1 MIEVSVDPRARR
13 ELEMQV
19 MIVFESMYGN
29 THTIADR
36 IAEGFGGG
44 VDVIVTPV
52 DRVDPTTVGVG
63 LLIVGGPTHVHGLTS
78 SRTRAAA
85 VAAAEEDEGLHLD
98 GASIEP
104 GLRDW
109 IETIPHGEHRLAV
122 AFDTRADASALV
134 TGRASKGIARRLR
147 HHGYELLAEPESFL
161 VDRQNHLLPGE
172 EERATAWGT
181 QLAALV
187 AAV

>member
-1 MIEVSVDPRARR
+1 
-13 ELEMQV
+13 MQV
-19 MIVFESMYGN
+19 TIVFESMYGN

-85 VAAAEEDEGLHLD
+85 VAAAEADEGLHLD

-104 GLRDW
+104 GSGTGSRPSRT
-109 IETIPHGEHRLAV
+109 EST
-122 AFDTRADASALV
+122 ASPSHS
-134 TGRASKGIARRLR
+134 TPEPMPAR
-147 HHGYELLAEPESFL
+147 S
-161 VDRQNHLLPGE
+161 
-172 EERATAWGT
+172 
-181 QLAALV
+181 
-187 AAV
+187 